1 ADTSAEAADYQ
12 KAAPRMLVLRGVDD
26 EASLSLAAGSIGSRL
41 SYLLLV
47 GALPW
52 LYWIVFLLASL
63 GAANLLFFRIIM
75 VVCIL
80 GAPLSLILS
89 GIFKSAFGREF
100 LLNAIACDIAA
111 DSIPDTVNKVEA
123 KTLPP
128 VEAASFLQMRHGIY
142 NHPQCVDE
150 IMRWLRT

>member
-1 ADTSAEAADYQ
+1 
-12 KAAPRMLVLRGVDD
+12 MLVLRGVDD
-26 EASLSLAAGSIGSRL
+26 EAALSLAAGSIGSRL

-47 GALPW
+47 GVLPW

-63 GAANLLFFRIIM
+63 GAVANLPFFRIIV

-100 LLNAIACDIAA
+100 LLNAIGCDIAA

-128 VEAASFLQMRHGIY
+128 VEAASFLQMRHVIY
-142 NHPQCVDE
+142 NNPQCVIE
-150 IMRWLRT
+150 IMRWLQAAAP